1 MIILKILSILS
12 TQRQSC
18 ILQILLYILKELNSL
33 TFLKKIYGLIF
44 MLFHNMSY

>member
-18 ILQILLYILKELNSL
+18 ILQTLLYILKELNSL
-33 TFLKKIYGLIF
+33 TLKKKYGLIF
-44 MLFHNMSY
+44 MLFHNVSY

>member
-18 ILQILLYILKELNSL
+18 ILQTLLYILKELNSP
-33 TFLKKIYGLIF
+33 TLKKKKYGLIF
-44 MLFHNMSY
+44 MLFHNVSY